1 MTTYSN
7 VSDEAL
13 ENATGKVW
21 EEWFAVLDAADATK
35 MSHKEIAQWLND
47 NHIESGWWCQSVT
60 VGYEQ
65 ARGIRKVNQKLDGF
79 TVSVSKTLPLAVSPV
94 YEAWAEAVERSKWLP
109 DSVKLDV
116 TTARQDK
123 SIRGRWDGTS
133 VIAVSF
139 TPKGDSKTQVV
150 VQHERLAAEGDVE
163 RMRSHW
169 KGALAAM
176 EKLLS

>member
-1 MTTYSN
+1 MATYSN
-7 VSDEAL
+7 VSNEAV
-13 ENATGKVW
+13 EKATGKTW
-21 EEWFAVLDAADATK
+21 EEWFAVLDAADAVR
-35 MSHKEIAQWLND
+35 MSHKEIAQWLNSS
-47 NHIESGWWCQSVT
+47 HIESEWWCQSVT

-79 TVSVSKTLPLAVSPV
+79 TVSVSKTVPFPVSPV
-94 YEAWAEAVERSKWLP
+94 YEAWAEASQRSKWLP
-109 DSVKLDV
+109 DSDKLDI

-123 SIRGRWDGTS
+123 SIRGKWGGSS

-139 TPKGDSKTQVV
+139 TPKGDSKTQVT
-150 VQHERLAAEGDVE
+150 VQHERLTAEGDVE

-169 KGALAAM
+169 KSALAAM